1 MNALKKVEIMATY
14 HCLLCGEVI
23 IGDVTEIEK
32 HYEQEGYD
40 AYCSFEDYLQK
51 FVKISTNN
59 QNK

>member
-1 MNALKKVEIMATY
+1 MATY
-14 HCLLCGEVI
+14 YCLLCGEVI
-23 IGDVTEIEK
+23 IGDGTEIEK

-40 AYCSFEDYLQK
+40 AYCSFEEYLQK